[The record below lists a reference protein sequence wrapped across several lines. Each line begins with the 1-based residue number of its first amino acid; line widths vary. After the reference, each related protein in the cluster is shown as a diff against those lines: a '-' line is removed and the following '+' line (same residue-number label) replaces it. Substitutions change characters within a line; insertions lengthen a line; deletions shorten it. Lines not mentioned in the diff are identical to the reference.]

1 VRLALAYGERPV
13 AGETIYEHAGGEAGL
28 RRIVELFYSSI
39 FEDPVLQP
47 VFGHPVATHVDH
59 LTAFLAEEFGGPTR
73 YSDELG
79 GFPAVVAV
87 HRGRKITEQQRQRFV
102 ELFMSAVDRA
112 GFAADGRFRDAVA
125 SAIEFG
131 TEIAMVNS
139 HATTDDELHPQR
151 EIPRW
156 QY

>member
-1 VRLALAYGERPV
+1 VTGDRFS
-13 AGETIYEHAGGEAGL
+13 ETIYEHAGGDAGL
-28 RRIVELFYSSI
+28 RRIVEIFYRSI
-39 FEDPVLQP
+39 FDDPVLQP

-87 HRGRKITEQQRQRFV
+87 HRGRRITEEQRRRFV
-102 ELFMSAVDRA
+102 RLFMSAVDEA
-112 GFAADGRFRDAVA
+112 GFAGDQRFKDAIA

-139 HATTDDELHPQR
+139 HAVTDEELHPQR

-156 QY
+156 QW

>member
-1 VRLALAYGERPV
+1 MPE
-13 AGETIYEHAGGEAGL
+13 ETIYEHAGGEAGL
-28 RRIVELFYSSI
+28 RRIVEIFYASI

-47 VFGHPVATHVDH
+47 VFGTPVPTHIDH

-73 YSDELG
+73 YTDELG

-87 HRGRKITEQQRQRFV
+87 HRGRRITEMQRQRFV
-102 ELFMSAVDRA
+102 DLFMAAVDEA
-112 GFAADGRFRDAVA
+112 GFADDERFKDAVH

-131 TEIAMVNS
+131 TEIAKVNS
-139 HATTDDELHPQR
+139 HARTDAQLHPQR

-156 QY
+156 HW